1 MRHSDKKKSKIM
13 KRNEDKNR
21 KQRTIY
27 LGISIGWVLK
37 IAFIITGF
45 ALWGWAFVAVMA
57 GACIGF
63 KVLKG
68 LLSCL
73 LSLLIIA
80 VAITLLTA
88 IIF

>member
-1 MRHSDKKKSKIM
+1 M
-13 KRNEDKNR
+13 KRNEDTNR

-37 IAFIITGF
+37 IAFIVAGI
-45 ALWGWAFVAVMA
+45 AIWGWGFVVVAV
-57 GACIGF
+57 GLYIGF

-73 LSLLIIA
+73 LSLLVIA
-80 VAITLLTA
+80 VAITLLVA

>member
-1 MRHSDKKKSKIM
+1 M
-13 KRNEDKNR
+13 KRNEDTNR

-37 IAFIITGF
+37 IAFIAAGI
-45 ALWGWAFVAVMA
+45 AIWGWGFVAVA
-57 GACIGF
+57 VGLYIGF

-80 VAITLLTA
+80 VAITLLVA

>member
-1 MRHSDKKKSKIM
+1 M
-13 KRNEDKNR
+13 KRNEDTNR

-37 IAFIITGF
+37 IAFIAVGI
-45 ALWGWAFVAVMA
+45 AIWGWGFVAVAVGLYM
-57 GACIGF
+57 GF

-68 LLSCL
+68 ILSCL
-73 LSLLIIA
+73 LSLLILA
-80 VAITLLTA
+80 VVITLLVA

>member
-1 MRHSDKKKSKIM
+1 M

-37 IAFIITGF
+37 IAFIITGI
-45 ALWGWAFVAVMA
+45 AIWGWAFVAVTV
-57 GACIGF
+57 GLYIGF

-68 LLSCL
+68 LISCL
-73 LSLLIIA
+73 LSLLIL
-80 VAITLLTA
+80 VVVITLLVA

>member
-1 MRHSDKKKSKIM
+1 M

-27 LGISIGWVLK
+27 LGISIGWILK
-37 IAFIITGF
+37 IAFIAAGI
-45 ALWGWAFVAVMA
+45 ALWGGTFVAVVA
-57 GACIGF
+57 ELYIGF
-63 KVLKG
+63 KFLKG

-73 LSLLIIA
+73 FSLLILAA
-80 VAITLLTA
+80 VITLLVA

>member
-1 MRHSDKKKSKIM
+1 M
-13 KRNEDKNR
+13 KRNEDTNR

-37 IAFIITGF
+37 IAFIVAGI
-45 ALWGWAFVAVMA
+45 AIWGWGFVTVAV
-57 GACIGF
+57 GLYIGF

-80 VAITLLTA
+80 VAITLSVA

>member
-1 MRHSDKKKSKIM
+1 M
-13 KRNEDKNR
+13 KRNEDTNR

-37 IAFIITGF
+37 IVFIGAGI
-45 ALWGWAFVAVMA
+45 AVWGWGFVAVA
-57 GACIGF
+57 VGLYFGF

-80 VAITLLTA
+80 VVITLLVA

>member
-1 MRHSDKKKSKIM
+1 M

-37 IAFIITGF
+37 IAFVITGI
-45 ALWGWAFVAVMA
+45 AIWGWAFVAVTV
-57 GACIGF
+57 GLYIGF

-68 LLSCL
+68 LISCL
-73 LSLLIIA
+73 LSLLIL
-80 VAITLLTA
+80 VVVITLLVA

>member
-1 MRHSDKKKSKIM
+1 M

-37 IAFIITGF
+37 IAFIAAGI
-45 ALWGWAFVAVMA
+45 ALWGWAFVAVVV
-57 GACIGF
+57 GLYIGF
-63 KVLKG
+63 RLLKG

-73 LSLLIIA
+73 LSLLILA
-80 VAITLLTA
+80 VVITLLVT
-88 IIF
+88 IILVTF

>member
-1 MRHSDKKKSKIM
+1 M

-37 IAFIITGF
+37 IAFIITGI
-45 ALWGWAFVAVMA
+45 AVWGWAFVAVTV
-57 GACIGF
+57 GLYIGF

-68 LLSCL
+68 LISCL
-73 LSLLIIA
+73 FSLLILVVITTLL
-80 VAITLLTA
+80 VAI
-88 IIF
+88 FF